1 MSTTSKFQDQ
11 TFLFTG
17 TLTEFTREEAEAL
30 VTAHGGKVLSGLS
43 GKLNYLVVGEDAGSK
58 LEKAKAL
65 GTVKIL
71 TEKEFLKMV
80 PKGVSKPTGKAPG
93 KKVAAKVAVKSAA
106 KATSTKK
113 DTSSADPIAEVKI
126 GNQIWMAKNLDVT
139 HFRNGDP
146 IPEAST
152 NEAWVLAAEK
162 GKPAWCNYENE
173 EGNGKSYGKLYNW
186 HAVNDSRGLAP
197 IGWRLPINRDWIDL
211 KEKLGKASGKFLK
224 STTGWEDDGN
234 GNNKSGFNALPSGCR
249 SEYGHFKSICLS
261 AYWWCAGPDGLYNN
275 SRVDSRGVSFNSDS
289 LQNYADEKGNGFSVR
304 CVKDKS

>member
-80 PKGVSKPTGKAPG
+80 PKAKTTIAGKEPA
-93 KKVAAKVAVKSAA
+93 KKLATTASGKSAI
-106 KATSTKK
+106 KASSDDTGSSNANTS
-113 DTSSADPIAEVKI
+113 DEVKI

-146 IPEAST
+146 IPEVKTDEEWANSFLG
-152 NEAWVLAAEK
+152 A
-162 GKPAWCNYENE
+162 KPAWCYYGNDPANNE
-173 EGNGKSYGKLYNW
+173 KYGKLYNW
-186 HAVNDSRGLAP
+186 YALNDPRGIAP
-197 IGWRLPINRDWIDL
+197 EGWHVSTGDEWDSLCETFGGPKKVCHDIMSVEGWSKKVKINNSLGFGGVPSGIRFSDGSFDD
-211 KEKLGKASGKFLK
+211 LGKQANWWVTDSYSTGFAYYRYIDSKNQKLTNEYTDKEAGMAIRCLK
-224 STTGWEDDGN
+224 D
-234 GNNKSGFNALPSGCR
+234 
-249 SEYGHFKSICLS
+249 
-261 AYWWCAGPDGLYNN
+261 
-275 SRVDSRGVSFNSDS
+275 
-289 LQNYADEKGNGFSVR
+289 
-304 CVKDKS
+304 